1 MSFKFS
7 IRPSYPICEIAT
19 SHFFWLK
26 RLKMRV
32 IKNRVSLIKIVI
44 AQCRFVFWVSI
55 GLAAAVR
62 KEIMKFINMLYIEQK
77 HIQKKIQTK

>member
-1 MSFKFS
+1 
-7 IRPSYPICEIAT
+7 
-19 SHFFWLK
+19 
-26 RLKMRV
+26 MRV
-32 IKNRVSLIKIVI
+32 IKNRVSLIKIVR

-77 HIQKKIQTK
+77 HIQKKNSDKINVTKNTFFSKKLKISS